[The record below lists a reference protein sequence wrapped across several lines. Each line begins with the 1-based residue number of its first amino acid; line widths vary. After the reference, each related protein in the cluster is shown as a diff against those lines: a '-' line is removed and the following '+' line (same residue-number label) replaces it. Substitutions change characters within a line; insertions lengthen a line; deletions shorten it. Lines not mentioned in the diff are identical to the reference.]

1 MLQRMP
7 ALPAPDSLIFD
18 LDGTLWDT
26 CPACALAW
34 NAVTRRLGIAFREI
48 TAQDVRNVAG
58 RPHDACIRDTF
69 TGVSEADLVRLIDET
84 MHEDARAIELHGG
97 TLFEGVPEGL
107 SALARRFPLFIV
119 SNCQA
124 GYIELF
130 LRKSGLASAFRDF
143 ECWGNTG
150 RPKSDNLR
158 SVIERNGLARPWFV
172 GDASGD
178 LQAAEACQVPFVHAA
193 YGFGQVARA
202 ALRLQRFD
210 ELLHAL

>member
-1 MLQRMP
+1 MP
-7 ALPAPDSLIFD
+7 PLPPPDSLIFD

-34 NAVTRRLGIAFREI
+34 NTVLRRHAIAFREI

-69 TGVSEADLVRLIDET
+69 TGLSEAEHDLLIDET
-84 MHEDARAIELHGG
+84 MREDSRAIELHGG
-97 TLFEGVPEGL
+97 SVYPGVDAGL
-107 SALARRFPLFIV
+107 RALARSYPLFIV

-130 LRKSGLASAFRDF
+130 LRKSGLAAQFRDF

-150 RPKSDNLR
+150 RPKPDNLR
-158 SVIERNGLARPWFV
+158 DLIARNALARPWFV

-193 YGFGQVARA
+193 YGFGRVERA
-202 ALRLQRFD
+202 ALRVQRFD
-210 ELLHAL
+210 ELVQRLCPA